1 MFLKKDRQKNKLVE
15 EHAPGWNWK
24 GSEVDTPF
32 VTSQRGLHPELID
45 LGRTLPRVE
54 QVEGLQVWDLLISG

>member
-1 MFLKKDRQKNKLVE
+1 ME
-15 EHAPGWNWK
+15 EHAPGWDWK

-45 LGRTLPRVE
+45 LGRALPGEE